1 MASLLGQSN
10 IDWLTTTS
18 FHYAATANRPWNMA
32 AVIPDNYIPV
42 TEEDGQQ
49 TCHWESEIKQL
60 KNPQEHM

>member
-42 TEEDGQQ
+42 TED
-49 TCHWESEIKQL
+49 
-60 KNPQEHM
+60 

>member
-1 MASLLGQSN
+1 MASLLSQSN

-42 TEEDGQQ
+42 TEEDWGSKPVTGNQK
-49 TCHWESEIKQL
+49 SS
-60 KNPQEHM
+60 N